1 MNLNRDPKTRDE
13 ILKQRMIAR
22 KYLHNVSEAWH
33 LQRHLGGHAHCE
45 NPLSSQAWAELNLGV
60 CWEVRIDQCALG
72 LRSPRSD
79 VPILKP
85 TRIVTTQESLA
96 AGIAS
101 CRCDGR
107 HRHEH
112 LEGSYKGKNLTS
124 WAENYPRKFCRTM
137 VKFMLPEVKEKFPS
151 KHVEE
156 ILAQEEDEVD
166 GPQHELEGVPELSL
180 EKNRATALIRK
191 LHVNTGHSSKEH
203 ASFSLQMP
211 VFACSRASNS

>member
-1 MNLNRDPKTRDE
+1 
-13 ILKQRMIAR
+13 
-22 KYLHNVSEAWH
+22 
-33 LQRHLGGHAHCE
+33 
-45 NPLSSQAWAELNLGV
+45 
-60 CWEVRIDQCALG
+60 
-72 LRSPRSD
+72 
-79 VPILKP
+79 
-85 TRIVTTQESLA
+85 
-96 AGIAS
+96 
-101 CRCDGR
+101 
-107 HRHEH
+107 
-112 LEGSYKGKNLTS
+112 
-124 WAENYPRKFCRTM
+124 M